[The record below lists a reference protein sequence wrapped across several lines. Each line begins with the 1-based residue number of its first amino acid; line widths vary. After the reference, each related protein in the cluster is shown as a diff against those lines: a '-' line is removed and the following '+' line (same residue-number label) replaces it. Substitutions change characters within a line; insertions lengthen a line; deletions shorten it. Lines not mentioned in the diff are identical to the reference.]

1 MFQQWLNLMLVHR
14 LDDVALRN
22 VDVVLVH
29 ETPRARILRC
39 DSCIRQ
45 VDRRLQGL
53 HYRSADPF
61 R

>member
-1 MFQQWLNLMLVHR
+1 MLVHG
-14 LDDVALRN
+14 LDDVALRY

-29 ETPRARILRC
+29 ETAGARIPRR

-53 HYRSADPF
+53 HYRSTDPF